1 MYFHRSDCN
10 FANLG
15 SCILG
20 KKLTCK
26 PCFDYVKTVPNLD
39 RSGHVTILLARK
51 AGRHSLSSMY
61 ISFFSFVLALSA
73 FLLSAGIISLP
84 KQATKDSLKA
94 DTLLEAVRNNSELLS
109 RLRGPQGPAGPKGI
123 RGAPGP
129 QGLPGKVI
137 KVEATAENAGGTKTD
152 DDDLTQILD
161 GTQ

>member
-1 MYFHRSDCN
+1 MYSHRSDCN

-84 KQATKDSLKA
+84 KQASKDLLKTYKLIEKLDMLLA
-94 DTLLEAVRNNSELLS
+94 DRYLIDSSAL
-109 RLRGPQGPAGPKGI
+109 
-123 RGAPGP
+123 
-129 QGLPGKVI
+129 
-137 KVEATAENAGGTKTD
+137 AEMPEEESD
-152 DDDLTQILD
+152 
-161 GTQ
+161 